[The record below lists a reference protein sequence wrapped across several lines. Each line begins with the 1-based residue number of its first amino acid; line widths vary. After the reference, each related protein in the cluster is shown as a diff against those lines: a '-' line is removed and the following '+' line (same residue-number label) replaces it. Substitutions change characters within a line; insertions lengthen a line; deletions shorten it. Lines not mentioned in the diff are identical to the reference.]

1 MYVPA
6 ENVYYEIV
14 VKSDDGAEE
23 EAVAEYAMGRRV
35 IPVSPNSFYAY
46 LRVIVLGLKG
56 LRIER
61 DAQEIQARLGRL
73 RGDLDRFRETLQRLG
88 YPDNPL
94 ADRLA
99 DVYGTV
105 RLSSLALYPDATVV
119 LEDLRLK
126 KALGLVTNGPA
137 AVQRGQ
143 IQALDLDRYFRHILV
158 SEEVGYSKPHPEI
171 FRRALELAEVTR
183 EEALFVGDTP
193 ETDIAGAQQVGMQ
206 TVWLN
211 RRGRRWPANLPEPDH
226 SIASLQEL
234 LRLV

>member
-1 MYVPA
+1 MP
-6 ENVYYEIV
+6 
-14 VKSDDGAEE
+14 VKAVFFDLDGTLADMESSV
-23 EAVAEYAMGRRV
+23 EAAFDEAYALVTRYHPQLQKRAFRSNFDV
-35 IPVSPNSFYAY
+35 T
-46 LRVIVLGLKG
+46 
-56 LRIER
+56 LRISVE
-61 DAQEIQARLGRL
+61 AET
-73 RGDLDRFRETLQRLG
+73 RGLPQYVSRRDRFRETLRRLG

-119 LEDLRLK
+119 LEDLHLK

-143 IQALDLDRYFRHILV
+143 IQALDIGRYFRHILV

-171 FRRALELAEVTR
+171 FLRALELAEVTR

-193 ETDIAGAQQVGMQ
+193 ETDIAGAQQVGMR
-206 TVWLN
+206 TAWLN
-211 RRGRRWPANLPEPDH
+211 RREQRWPANLPEPDH

>member
-1 MYVPA
+1 MPINAVFFDLDGTLADYESSA
-6 ENVYYEIV
+6 EAAF
-14 VKSDDGAEE
+14 D
-23 EAVAEYAMGRRV
+23 EAYALVTRYHPQLQKRDF
-35 IPVSPNSFYAY
+35 SSRFDAT
-46 LRVIVLGLKG
+46 
-56 LRIER
+56 LRISVE
-61 DAQEIQARLGRL
+61 AEM
-73 RGDLDRFRETLQRLG
+73 RGLPQYVSRRDRFRETWQRRG

-158 SEEVGYSKPHPEI
+158 SGEVGYSKPHTEI

-211 RRGRRWPANLPEPDH
+211 RRGRRWPANLPEPAP

>member
-1 MYVPA
+1 MPINAVFF
-6 ENVYYEIV
+6 
-14 VKSDDGAEE
+14 DLDGTLADMESSV
-23 EAVAEYAMGRRV
+23 EAAFDEAYALVTRYHPQLQKRDFR
-35 IPVSPNSFYAY
+35 SKFDAT
-46 LRVIVLGLKG
+46 
-56 LRIER
+56 LRISVE
-61 DAQEIQARLGRL
+61 AEM
-73 RGDLDRFRETLQRLG
+73 RGLPQYVSRRDRFRETLQRLG

-99 DVYGTV
+99 DVYGAV
-105 RLSSLALYPDATVV
+105 RLSSLALYPDAAVT
-119 LEDLRLK
+119 LDDLYLK

-143 IQALDLDRYFRHILV
+143 IQALELDKYFQHILV

-206 TVWLN
+206 TAWLN
-211 RRGRRWPANLPEPDH
+211 RRERRWPANLPEPDH

-234 LRLV
+234 LSLV